1 MEYKYMFT
9 EEYDENE
16 EKINNKAA
24 EIASRIEIRNILQ
37 NEQER
42 AINVKAKE
50 LTDMIDAY
58 KLAYGST
65 EWFGN
70 IGSEISELVAL
81 MDQHKDRLRKEDGL
95 ELKDKDEWFEKI
107 MELVFEY
114 LSLEDHLCNA
124 GRHDEIK
131 DEIMNIMEGCIMKS
145 YFNEGILPE
154 AIAALSTKEFVAMKK
169 KTLA

>member
-9 EEYDENE
+9 EEYDEQE
-16 EKINNKAA
+16 EKINDKAA
-24 EIASRIEIRNILQ
+24 EIATLIERRNLQ
-37 NEQER
+37 YAQES
-42 AINVKAKE
+42 AINAKAKE
-50 LTDMIDAY
+50 LTDMIDSY

-70 IGSEISELVAL
+70 IGTEITALVAL
-81 MDQHKDRLRKEDGL
+81 MDQHRNRLKTEDGI
-95 ELKDKDEWFEKI
+95 DSRDPDEWFEKI